1 MSPLGMSKRVVTCWT
16 TALEKVRR
24 FDVLANDSDVRFQLC
39 QINAGY
45 CVFHTAIGELQL
57 YRVLS
62 GVKDVDTQVCLQVKM
77 PVVEGTMM
85 GLATITT
92 GKFTVAFEFQ
102 SLDVYTDG
110 S

>member
-1 MSPLGMSKRVVTCWT
+1 M
-16 TALEKVRR
+16 
-24 FDVLANDSDVRFQLC
+24 LANDSDVRLQLC

-45 CVFHTAIGELQL
+45 CVFHTSIGELQL
-57 YRVLS
+57 YRVFS
-62 GVKDVDTQVCLQVKM
+62 GVKDVDAQVCLQVKM
-77 PVVEGTMM
+77 PVVEGTMI
-85 GLATITT
+85 GFATITT